1 LLVRLAKNGHSNWW
15 KLLLSHFGSHKGT
28 LQTVHLKNLQMFKVK
43 KPNQLFY
50 LKSNFQLIQSVITR
64 FWQLELDS
72 GMPSKWDRAEEF
84 LDRQVLETLAAL
96 FRPIEY
102 LELQQHI

>member
-1 LLVRLAKNGHSNWW
+1 
-15 KLLLSHFGSHKGT
+15 
-28 LQTVHLKNLQMFKVK
+28 MFKVK